1 MSEFNLRRNQQGA
14 WEWEH
19 DGQTYGTDPQG
30 NGIWRK
36 LAEPVPHSVLFNG
49 RYQPGTIVMQEWEQ
63 IVDREQFH
71 LPADRT
77 GAINHLAMYY
87 GV

>member
-1 MSEFNLRRNQQGA
+1 MTDFNLRHNKQGA

-19 DGQTYGTDPQG
+19 VGTTFGTDPNG
-30 NGIWRK
+30 NGVWRK
-36 LAEPVPHSVLFNG
+36 LPKPEPK
-49 RYQPGTIVMQEWEQ
+49 TIPLPRGKITYTEEWEQ
-63 IVDREQFH
+63 IVDRALFH

-77 GAINHLAMYY
+77 GAINHLTMYY

>member
-1 MSEFNLRRNQQGA
+1 MSNFNLRRNPQGA

-19 DGQTYGTDPQG
+19 DGTTFGTDPQG

-36 LAEPVPHSVLFNG
+36 LAEPEPKTIPIAQH
-49 RYQPGTIVMQEWEQ
+49 QPLQYILNWEQ
-63 IVDREQFH
+63 IVDRDNFH

-77 GAINHLAMYY
+77 GAINHLTMYY

>member
-1 MSEFNLRRNQQGA
+1 MSDFNLQRNKQGA

-19 DGQTYGTDPQG
+19 DGQTYGTDPNG

-36 LAEPVPHSVLFNG
+36 LAEQVPHSILFHG

-63 IVDREQFH
+63 IIDRDRFH
-71 LPADRT
+71 IPDKRNEALR
-77 GAINHLAMYY
+77 HLTMYY